1 MRFVRLIKFIHYGST
16 LQKFTYPKLGGKKL
30 YHKIM
35 FPRMLSET
43 MIILIENKHIIL
55 AYKIFYFNFLEVCI
69 L

>member
-30 YHKIM
+30 YHKIL

-43 MIILIENKHIIL
+43 MIMLIENKTHISIQ
-55 AYKIFYFNFLEVCI
+55 NFL
-69 L
+69 LQFY